1 MTDKVGH
8 IKNPLTIIA
17 IFAGLAEVG
26 GTIVLP
32 LLQQSTQ
39 SVYVWFLM
47 LFPTFLV
54 GVFFWLL
61 YNKHHVLYA
70 PSDFRD
76 DSTFRDVMRSAL
88 PALNVKQL
96 EGGSKVLAIES
107 QAAANA
113 AAPELAPAAPPAFA
127 AFLPQTRKVLKTL
140 WMFQQKQFP
149 NDTTKRWGFGV
160 SLGSPD
166 YMAYSNGLLELLKH
180 SLAAV
185 DARGF
190 CFLSDAGIAY
200 CQQHNA
206 DIAAE
211 TEFYGTFSN

>member
-47 LFPTFLV
+47 LFPTLLV
-54 GVFFWLL
+54 GVFFKVL

-76 DSTFRDVMRSAL
+76 DSTFRDIMRATL
-88 PALNVKQL
+88 PAQNVKQL
-96 EGGSKVLAIES
+96 EGGTKALAIGS
-107 QAAANA
+107 QAAAAA
-113 AAPELAPAAPPAFA
+113 AAPDGAPADPPAFA
-127 AFLPQTRKVLKTL
+127 ALRSQTRKVLKTL
-140 WMFQQKQFP
+140 WLFQQKQFP

-160 SLGSPD
+160 ALGSPD
-166 YMAYSNGLLELLKH
+166 YMAYSTGLLEAIKNG
-180 SLAAV
+180 LAAV

-200 CQQHNA
+200 CQQRHA
-206 DIAAE
+206 DISAE
-211 TEFYGTFSN
+211 PEFYGAFSN

>member
-1 MTDKVGH
+1 MTDKIGH

-47 LFPTFLV
+47 LFPTLLV
-54 GVFFWLL
+54 GSFFWLL

-70 PSDFRD
+70 PSDFHD
-76 DSTFRDVMRSAL
+76 DSTFQQVMQASL
-88 PALNVKQL
+88 SVQNVKRL
-96 EGGSKVLAIES
+96 EGESEALTIES
-107 QAAANA
+107 KAAADA
-113 AAPELAPAAPPAFA
+113 PAPEAASGAPPAFA
-127 AFLPQTRKVLKTL
+127 ALRPQTRKVLKTL

-166 YMAYSNGLLELLKH
+166 YMAYSTGLLEALKYGF
-180 SLAAV
+180 AAV

-190 CFLSDAGIAY
+190 CFLSAAGVAY
-200 CQQHNA
+200 CHQHDTA
-206 DIAAE
+206 IAAE